1 MAKKD
6 YEEKIEELLE
16 GSEKENVEVEIEVKD
31 TEQDLQDL
39 VGVLK
44 SEMDDAKDFINQVG
58 QERAESTEYYLGN
71 EPESTSSLQ
80 SEFISTDVRDTVLFM
95 LPQIMRTFFGT
106 KKVVEFVPKGPED
119 IALAEQQTDYIN
131 YLIQEKNPGFQVLY
145 SAFKDALVRKTGFV
159 KVFWDDSVKA
169 TTHEYTGLDPQSYQA
184 LVLDP
189 NVEIVQESVTMEKII
204 QIDPLSGEQVEMEIP
219 AKYDLVIRRLK
230 PKDQVCIEAVPPE
243 EILIAR
249 HARTLEEASYVAHRM
264 IKSASELVA
273 MGYDYDEIEEYIGYT
288 GSSLDPEA
296 FEEIEARNPFD
307 NMVYPDRTDSGGKDA
322 LYIEH
327 YINYDFDGDGI
338 DERIRVCTIGNGLH
352 VLNVEQ
358 WDELPICMFCPDP
371 EPHTAIGSCPADYL
385 KPIQAAKSQIM
396 RDTLDSLGHSIFPRM
411 AVVEGQVNIDDV
423 LNTDIGQPI
432 RVRAPGMV
440 QPFSVPFVGKEA
452 FPVLGYLDE
461 SKENRTG
468 VSKASAGLNADALQ
482 SSTKAAVAATMSGA
496 QGRIELICRH
506 FAEGGLKDM
515 FKIVNNLVIKHQ
527 NAQDVFRLNGKFI
540 PVDPRYWDSD
550 KDMIVNVAI
559 SKSSDEEKFAVLT
572 QVAGKQEQIMQL
584 LGPSNPLVSLQQ
596 YANTL
601 TKFVELAGFKDSSQ
615 FFNAEVPPMPP
626 QQPPEEQKPDATEM
640 LAQAE
645 AMKAQVSAQKAM
657 IDAETDRMKIIMDD
671 DRQRDIE
678 EAQIRLKAA
687 ELMAKYGAQVNIA
700 EINAIM
706 ERDRETIRQT
716 AKAQSQGLFTGN
728 VPPQNL

>member
-1 MAKKD
+1 MAKK
-6 YEEKIEELLE
+6 KV
-16 GSEKENVEVEIEVKD
+16 KEIEAEIEMQLD
-31 TEQDLQDL
+31 EESSMIDL
-39 VGVLK
+39 VGVIK
-44 SEMDDAKDFINQVG
+44 SEMDDAKDFIHQVG
-58 QERAESTEYYLGN
+58 EERAESTEYYLGS
-71 EPESTSSLQ
+71 EPEATSTLQ

-95 LPQIMRTFFGT
+95 LPSIMRTFFGT
-106 KKVVEFVPKGPED
+106 KKVVEFVPNGPED
-119 IALAEQQTDYIN
+119 IPLAEQQTDYIN
-131 YLIQEKNPGFQVLY
+131 YIVQQKNQGFNVLY

-159 KVFWDDSVKA
+159 KGFWDDSITA
-169 TTHEYTGLDPQSYQA
+169 STHEYTGLDPQSYQA

-189 NVEIVQESVTMEKII
+189 NVEIVEESVTMETITTL
-204 QIDPLSGEQVEMEIP
+204 DPVSGEEVVQEIP
-219 AKYDLVIRRLK
+219 AMYDITIRRVK
-230 PKDQVCIEAVPPE
+230 AKNQVCLEAIPPE
-243 EILIAR
+243 EVLISR
-249 HARTLEEASYVAHRM
+249 HARDIKSASYVAHRM
-264 IKSASELVA
+264 IKSVSELVA
-273 MGYDYDEIEEYIGYT
+273 MGYDQDEIEEYASYAGT
-288 GSSLDPEA
+288 ALDPESYD
-296 FEEIEARNPFD
+296 EQQARNPFD
-307 NMVYPDRTDSGGKDA
+307 NMVYPDRNDSGGKDV

-327 YINYDFDGDGI
+327 YLFYDFDGDGI
-338 DERIRVCTIGNGLH
+338 DERIRVCTVGDGLH

-358 WDELPICMFCPDP
+358 WDDLPIVMFCPDP

-506 FAEGGLKDM
+506 FAEGGMKDL
-515 FKIVNNLVIKHQ
+515 FTLINNLVIKHQ
-527 NAQDVFRLNGKFI
+527 NAQDVFRLNGKFV
-540 PVDPRYWDSD
+540 PVDPRYWNTD
-550 KDMIVNVAI
+550 KDLVVNVAI
-559 SKSSDEEKFAVLT
+559 SKSSDEEKFAILGS
-572 QVAGKQEQIMQL
+572 VAGKQEQILQT
-584 LGPSNPLVSLQQ
+584 LGPSNPMVSLQQ

-601 TKFVELAGFKDSSQ
+601 SRMIEMAGFKDPES
-615 FFNAEVPPMPP
+615 FINTEVPPLPP
-626 QQPPEEQKPDATEM
+626 APQETKPDAAEL

-645 AMKAQVSAQKAM
+645 AQKAQVQAQKAI

-671 DRQRDIE
+671 DRNRDIE

-687 ELMAKYGAQVNIA
+687 ELLAKYGTQVNIA

-706 ERDRETIRQT
+706 ERDRENIRQS
-716 AKAQSQGLFTGN
+716 AKDQAQGLFTGN
-728 VPPQNL
+728 VQQNI

>member
-1 MAKKD
+1 MAEKKV
-6 YEEKIEELLE
+6 K
-16 GSEKENVEVEIEVKD
+16 EIEAEIEMQVD
-31 TEQDLQDL
+31 EESSMIDL
-39 VGVLK
+39 VGVIK
-44 SEMDDAKDFINQVG
+44 SEMDDAKDFIHQVG
-58 QERAESTEYYLGN
+58 EERAESTEYYLGG
-71 EPESTSSLQ
+71 EPEATSTLQ

-95 LPQIMRTFFGT
+95 LPNIMRTFFGT
-106 KKVVEFVPKGPED
+106 KKVVEFIPNGPED
-119 IALAEQQTDYIN
+119 IPLAEQQTDYIN
-131 YLIQEKNPGFQVLY
+131 YIVQQKNQGFNVMY

-159 KVFWDDSVKA
+159 KGFWDDSITA
-169 TTHEYTGLDPQSYQA
+169 STHEYTGLDPQAYQA

-189 NVEIVQESVTMEKII
+189 NVEIVEESVTMETITTL
-204 QIDPLSGEQVEMEIP
+204 DPVSGEEVVQEIP
-219 AKYDLVIRRLK
+219 AMYDITIRRVK
-230 PKDQVCIEAVPPE
+230 AKNQVCLEAIPPE
-243 EILIAR
+243 EVLISR
-249 HARTLEEASYVAHRM
+249 HARDIKSASYVAHRM
-264 IKSASELVA
+264 IKSVSELVA
-273 MGYDYDEIEEYIGYT
+273 MGYDQDEIEEYASYAGT
-288 GSSLDPEA
+288 ALDPESYD
-296 FEEIEARNPFD
+296 EQQARNPFD
-307 NMVYPDRTDSGGKDA
+307 NMVYPDRNDSGGKDV

-327 YINYDFDGDGI
+327 YLFYDFDGDGI
-338 DERIRVCTIGNGLH
+338 DERIRVCTVGDGLH

-358 WDELPICMFCPDP
+358 WDDLPIVMFCPDP

-506 FAEGGLKDM
+506 FAEGGMKDL
-515 FKIVNNLVIKHQ
+515 FTLVNNLVIKHQ
-527 NAQDVFRLNGKFI
+527 NAQDVFRLNGKFV
-540 PVDPRYWDSD
+540 PVDPRYWDAD
-550 KDMIVNVAI
+550 KDLVCNVAI
-559 SKSSDEEKFAVLT
+559 SKSSDEEKFAILGSL
-572 QVAGKQEQIMQL
+572 AGKQEQILQT
-584 LGPSNPLVSLQQ
+584 LGPSNPMVSLQQ
-596 YANTL
+596 YSNTL
-601 TKFVELAGFKDSSQ
+601 ARMIEMAGFKDPES
-615 FFNAEVPPMPP
+615 FVNTEVPPMPP
-626 QQPPEEQKPDATEM
+626 APQETKPDAAEL

-645 AMKAQVSAQKAM
+645 AQKAQVQAQKAI

-671 DRQRDIE
+671 DRNRDIE

-687 ELMAKYGAQVNIA
+687 ELIGKYGTQVNIA

-716 AKAQSQGLFTGN
+716 AKDQAQGLFTGN
-728 VPPQNL
+728 VPQNI